1 MGGVS
6 VPYYRD
12 VEHAIGGP
20 IDMTVAT
27 KMRDTA
33 TRTQPLTLSDF
44 LMALRTDIPRRL
56 AGRGTSGEL
65 TSSAS
70 GSIYS
75 SAATKMRD
83 TATRTQP
90 LTLSDFL
97 MALRTDIPRRLA
109 GRGTSGELTSSASG
123 SIHSS
128 AESLDRLQ
136 EWMELFQKAY
146 NVPLSY
152 PDIAGDRES
161 TEYQKPSLDFLFT
174 SWLADTDKHEEIIV
188 VLRLHGLDKAADR
201 LNYLQLAAADDPD
214 EAPIELESLRQ
225 LARFLIAEQR
235 LPHPRIAVSP
245 DGLMQ
250 IEWHTEDSGII
261 AVKFLLDGKVQF
273 AGVAGRIGQGIESER
288 VSGTLQK
295 DDMMRAL
302 HPFISRLGLE

>member
-44 LMALRTDIPRRL
+44 LMALRTDIHRRL
-56 AGRGTSGEL
+56 AGRGTGGEL
-65 TSSAS
+65 T
-70 GSIYS
+70 
-75 SAATKMRD
+75 
-83 TATRTQP
+83 P
-90 LTLSDFL
+90 
-97 MALRTDIPRRLA
+97 
-109 GRGTSGELTSSASG
+109 SASG

-136 EWMELFQKAY
+136 EWMEFLQKAC

-152 PDIAGDRES
+152 PDLAGDKES
-161 TEYQKPSLDFLFT
+161 TEYQKPSPDFLFT

-188 VLRLHGLDKAADR
+188 VLRLHGFDKAASR
-201 LNYLQLAAADDPD
+201 LNYLQLAVADDPD

-273 AGVAGRIGQGIESER
+273 AGIAGRIGQGIGSER